1 MIYCLS
7 KDRRESQDSGE
18 QLEKVKDLP
27 CSLAYVGHQVTHPSP
42 AIAASLSRV
51 WFSITLPVCA
61 VIWHELSLPLD
72 TLPIV
77 KQMSE
82 NS

>member
-51 WFSITLPVCA
+51 WFSITLPVCV
-61 VIWHELSLPLD
+61 VIWHELSSPLD
-72 TLPIV
+72 SLPIV